1 MDSKE
6 IRELRENERRRSVSG
21 VSIAM
26 MLETVELKNFEV
38 QRLKS
43 VLYRVQSDLEELQQ
57 EVAEKE
63 LQVRK
68 LTLQRDEAWEALAAI
83 RRS

>member
-1 MDSKE
+1 MDPKE
-6 IRELRENERRRSVSG
+6 LQELRENERRRSVSG

-26 MLETVELKNFEV
+26 MLEAVELKNFEV

-43 VLYRVQSDLEELQQ
+43 ALCRVQSELEELQQ

-68 LTLQRDEAWEALAAI
+68 LTFQRDEAWEELAAI

>member
-1 MDSKE
+1 MTQKE
-6 IRELRENERRRSVSG
+6 IEEFRDSEKQRSVSG
-21 VSIAM
+21 VSIAL

-43 VLYRVQSDLEELQQ
+43 ALHRLQAEVEELQRQ
-57 EVAEKE
+57 LSQKDSQLKRLAN
-63 LQVRK
+63 
-68 LTLQRDEAWEALAAI
+68 QRDEAWEELAAI

>member
-1 MDSKE
+1 MNSKE
-6 IRELRENERRRSVSG
+6 LQEIRENERRRSASG
-21 VSIAM
+21 VSIAL

-43 VLYRVQSDLEELQQ
+43 ALYRVQSELDELQQ

-68 LTLQRDEAWEALAAI
+68 LTLQRDEAWEELAAI